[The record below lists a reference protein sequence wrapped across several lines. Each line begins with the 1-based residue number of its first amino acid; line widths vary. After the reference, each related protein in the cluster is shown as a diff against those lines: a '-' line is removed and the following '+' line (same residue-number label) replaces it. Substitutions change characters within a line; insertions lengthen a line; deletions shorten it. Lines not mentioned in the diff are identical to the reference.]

1 MTAGAPESGNGRP
14 PAEPTPRRDLR
25 DSIWGKLLLLGL
37 VLVVAILVSQSC
49 GSSAGDISQDEAVEL
64 AIDSASFEPCAEEV
78 CRQVRFLQQGV
89 PPVGYWAVVLSEE
102 IGAQGQPT
110 RVESF
115 LVNASS
121 GEVTRR

>member
-1 MTAGAPESGNGRP
+1 
-14 PAEPTPRRDLR
+14 
-25 DSIWGKLLLLGL
+25 
-37 VLVVAILVSQSC
+37 
-49 GSSAGDISQDEAVEL
+49 
-64 AIDSASFEPCAEEV
+64 
-78 CRQVRFLQQGV
+78 VRFLQQGV